1 MPKVCL
7 AEPVAG
13 GGTIL
18 VVDDEP
24 LILDVAERILERSEF
39 SVITA
44 RDGIECCEILRERG
58 TEISAVLLDMTM
70 PRMDGKKAFAEI
82 RALCPETPVVF
93 ISGYSVAEGAEAL
106 GDARTAF
113 VHKPF
118 RLPALA
124 ARIREVMTPGS
135 GAAYS

>member
-1 MPKVCL
+1 VR
-7 AEPVAG
+7 
-13 GGTIL
+13 L
-18 VVDDEP
+18 VVRKMLNDMGF
-24 LILDVAERILERSEF
+24 DVIEAADGVQAVDAFGRRRAEI
-39 SVITA
+39 
-44 RDGIECCEILRERG
+44 
-58 TEISAVLLDMTM
+58 AVVVLDMTM